1 MRVRFFKISPQKQKK
16 CLFWGIYHFRGGG
29 EISPPLGP
37 WSKEWTSDQEGLKDS
52 ALKNYGNAD
61 PCLA

>member
-1 MRVRFFKISPQKQKK
+1 M
-16 CLFWGIYHFRGGG
+16 GIHYFRGGG

-52 ALKNYGNAD
+52 ALKNYENAD